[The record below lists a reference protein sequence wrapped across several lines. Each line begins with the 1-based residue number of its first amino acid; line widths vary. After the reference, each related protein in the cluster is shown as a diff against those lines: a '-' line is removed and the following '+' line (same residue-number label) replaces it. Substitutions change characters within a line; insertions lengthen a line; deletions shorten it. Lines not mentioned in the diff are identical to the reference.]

1 MEIAELVLE
10 YVQALVWPLITLTL
24 VYVLRA
30 HLTAAFA
37 RMTRVETP
45 AGSIEFAVEARDV
58 LNQAE
63 SVGDGAG
70 PAPVWRRSPQQA
82 QGVPAPAGP
91 PSGNGQTTDYPL
103 PAPAGSGHGFPP
115 PGQAPGGPGHG
126 HPQPGQPAPGGPGHG
141 QPQQP
146 APGGPAYGYP
156 PPEQPGSFGP
166 GVVHPGSAVPQ
177 SAQQSPGPVW
187 RDGFRVARG
196 MADSVPA
203 AAVVAAWDVLERLC
217 RDVVLARGLGRQ
229 PADVASLGR
238 ALVACGLPAASADV
252 LTRLRGLR
260 DRAPHLSTGVTPGA
274 ARDVIDGCLTLAR
287 EVDALRGG

>member
-1 MEIAELVLE
+1 MEIAELILK

-70 PAPVWRRSPQQA
+70 PASAWRRSPQQA
-82 QGVPAPAGP
+82 HGVPAPAGP

-115 PGQAPGGPGHG
+115 PGQAPGGAGHG
-126 HPQPGQPAPGGPGHG
+126 HPQPGQPA
-141 QPQQP
+141 Q
-146 APGGPAYGYP
+146 GGPAYGYP
-156 PPEQPGSFGP
+156 QPGQPGSFGP
-166 GVVHPGSAVPQ
+166 SVVQPGSAVPQ
-177 SAQQSPGPVW
+177 SAQQSPGSVW

-217 RDVVLARGLGRQ
+217 RDVVLARGLGWQ

-238 ALVACGLPAASADV
+238 ALIACGLPAASADV

-274 ARDVIDGCLTLAR
+274 ARDVIDACLTLAR
-287 EVDALRGG
+287 EVDALR